1 MAGPYAHITLLH
13 GLINALHASPC
24 RLPSQEVAS
33 AVQDHFPFCALG
45 SVSPDFP
52 NLAPGDGGD
61 VQWADAM
68 HYSRSG
74 EMITCGVRLVAQAPP
89 DARPRLLAWLLGYCS
104 HLVTDATIH
113 PVVRIRVGDYGENR
127 RQHRICEMNQDV
139 HIFARMNR
147 GELVDSDR
155 FSRDIVACSASPG
168 CLDRDVAALWERL
181 LQEVHPQLYDRNPP
195 RIQEWFGTFCTMA
208 AGQPG
213 KRKRLFPLASLIAE
227 GVGRG
232 YPLKKHLDHQFI
244 LELATPWGVSMHY
257 DDIFDRAAEQ
267 VAEMWNLVGREI
279 SGAEQHS
286 PACFGNWDLDTG
298 LDEDNRLVF
307 WG

>member
-13 GLINALHASPC
+13 ELINALHAEPY
-24 RLPSQEVAS
+24 RLPAEEART
-33 AVQDHFPFCALG
+33 AVQAHFPFCALG
-45 SVSPDFP
+45 AVSPDFP

-68 HYSRSG
+68 HYIRSG
-74 EMITCGVRLVAQAPP
+74 EMIACGVRLVAQAPP

-104 HLVTDATIH
+104 HVVTDATIH

-127 RQHRICEMNQDV
+127 RQHRICEMNQDA

-147 GELVDSDR
+147 GELGDSDR
-155 FSRDIVACSASPG
+155 FSRDIAACSAPPG
-168 CLDRDVAALWERL
+168 CLDREVAILWERL
-181 LQEVHPQLYDRNPP
+181 LREVHPQLYDRSPP
-195 RIQEWFGTFCTMA
+195 RIQEWFGIFCSMA

-227 GVGRG
+227 GIGRD
-232 YPLKKHLDHQFI
+232 YPQMEHLDHSFI
-244 LELATPWGVSMHY
+244 TDLMTPSAGPMHY
-257 DDIFDRAAEQ
+257 DDIFDRAMARVCEL
-267 VAEMWNLVGREI
+267 WNLVGSGVAGSDREYL
-279 SGAEQHS
+279 SRL
-286 PACFGNWDLDTG
+286 GNWDLDTG